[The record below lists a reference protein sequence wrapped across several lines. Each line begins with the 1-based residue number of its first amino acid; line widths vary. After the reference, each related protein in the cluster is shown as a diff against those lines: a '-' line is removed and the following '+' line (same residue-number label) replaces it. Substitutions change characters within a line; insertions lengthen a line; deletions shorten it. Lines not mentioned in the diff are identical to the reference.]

1 MTISEIYSLS
11 LHDALPIWAPFF
23 LNNLPLEILF
33 AALVGLLIISAFFS
47 GSETAL
53 MSLNRYRLRHL
64 TKKGHR
70 SAHKVTEL
78 LRRPDRLLGL
88 VLIRSEERRVG
99 RECSPR
105 K

>member
-78 LRRPDRLLGL
+78 QIGRASCR
-88 VLIRSEERRVG
+88 ERGNRTSVEG
-99 RECSPR
+99 GA
-105 K
+105 